1 MRVERIQPDLQRPEG
16 SAALNNTGQEKKKLL
31 EPFMKP
37 LKEEDKLLE
46 PFMTPLSRYTQEMK
60 EKQKKVQSDDLL
72 ERLEKKVNQL
82 NETVEIFDKRIHFE
96 IHEETERIMV
106 QVIEKETDEVIS
118 EIPPE
123 KILDLVARIE
133 EMIGLIIDKKV

>member
-1 MRVERIQPDLQRPEG
+1 MRVERIQPDLRQTEG
-16 SAALNNTGQEKKKLL
+16 TAISKYSAQEQKKLL

-37 LKEEDKLLE
+37 LKEENKLLD
-46 PFMTPLSRYTQEMK
+46 PFMTPLSQAAQEAK
-60 EKQKKVQSDDLL
+60 EDQKKGKAYLIEKL
-72 ERLEKKVNQL
+72 EEKVKQL

-106 QVIEKETDEVIS
+106 QVIEKETEEIIS